1 MNKRDKIGLAV
12 AFLIGVLLG
21 GIGTIIMVVR
31 ELYQSKKYGF
41 AIETNDVVNYSI
53 ISSVG
58 AILNVVLLIVCL

>member
-1 MNKRDKIGLAV
+1 MKRNRIGIIVAFMIGVFLNGLA
-12 AFLIGVLLG
+12 
-21 GIGTIIMVVR
+21 TIIMILR
-31 ELYQSKKYGF
+31 ELYQSRKYNF